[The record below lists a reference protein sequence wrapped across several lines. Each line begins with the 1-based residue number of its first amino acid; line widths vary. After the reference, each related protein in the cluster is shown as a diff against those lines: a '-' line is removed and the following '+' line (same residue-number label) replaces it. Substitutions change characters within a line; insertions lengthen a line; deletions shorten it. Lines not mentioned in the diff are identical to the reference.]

1 MLHACVFVDV
11 PEHVPSKASVT
22 NFVRCFVWVPP
33 PHGLVQADHD
43 FQDCHVQST
52 GKYDK
57 QSIQRFQKITQ
68 ICI

>member
-1 MLHACVFVDV
+1 MLHACVFVGV
-11 PEHVPSKASVT
+11 PEHVPPKASVT
-22 NFVRCFVWVPP
+22 NLVRFFVWVPP

-43 FQDCHVQST
+43 FQDSHVQST

-57 QSIQRFQKITQ
+57 QSNQRFQKITQ